1 VENAALRSS
10 ANRADARSALKQIPG
25 SQRFKTAEERG
36 GKPSNTK
43 CDPGATRAVR
53 DRSVADAAPAAD
65 LPGSPQVELGLAETV
80 MLENERA
87 AQGSASVLWPSEE
100 VRRQRSFFP
109 WAAALSSVF
118 DGRCPPRKR
127 ASSSRPS
134 SHGVSRDGA
143 MRKRCPK
150 RIDVKQAPGH
160 GRTSISE
167 MLRGGKPAT

>member
-1 VENAALRSS
+1 M
-10 ANRADARSALKQIPG
+10 
-25 SQRFKTAEERG
+25 
-36 GKPSNTK
+36 
-43 CDPGATRAVR
+43 RAVR
-53 DRSVADAAPAAD
+53 DGSIADPAPAAD
-65 LPGSPQVELGLAETV
+65 LPGSPQVKLFLAETV
-80 MLENERA
+80 MLEKRKSGPERSGA
-87 AQGSASVLWPSEE
+87 VWPNRCRGCALDRMGFNNSIVRGFHGAFERPRAPRRLWPSEE